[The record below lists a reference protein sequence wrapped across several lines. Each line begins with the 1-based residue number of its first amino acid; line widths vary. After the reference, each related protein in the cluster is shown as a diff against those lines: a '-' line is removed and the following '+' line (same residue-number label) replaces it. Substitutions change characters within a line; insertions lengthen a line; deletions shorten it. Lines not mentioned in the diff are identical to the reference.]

1 MIGLELDLKTKSYR
15 KGALDNMHQLRAR
28 IFIMHLPGAPGF
40 RIPPEI
46 TCGTIL
52 FPRFRVGIFRA
63 ESGYPGSP
71 SLKNTLKLGE
81 NNGGSRCNEDGQRKR
96 S

>member
-1 MIGLELDLKTKSYR
+1 MIGLELDFKNQILPQ
-15 KGALDNMHQLRAR
+15 GALDNMHQLRAR

-40 RIPPEI
+40 RILPEI

-63 ESGYPGSP
+63 ESSYPGIP
-71 SLKNTLKLGE
+71 ILKKYA
-81 NNGGSRCNEDGQRKR
+81 
-96 S
+96 